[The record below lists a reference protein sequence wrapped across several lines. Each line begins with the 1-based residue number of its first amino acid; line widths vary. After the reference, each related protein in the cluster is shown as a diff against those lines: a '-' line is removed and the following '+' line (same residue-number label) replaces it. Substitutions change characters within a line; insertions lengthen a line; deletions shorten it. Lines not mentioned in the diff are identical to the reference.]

1 MARKLIDLT
10 GQRFGRLTVEKR
22 WGSYEDDGGHT
33 IPTWLCICDCGR
45 KSIVLGSALKQK
57 NTQSCGCLRR
67 ETAPQNR
74 RRYCMER
81 RLYNV

>member
-10 GQRFGRLTVEKR
+10 GRRFGRLTVVR
-22 WGSYEDDGGHT
+22 RYGSYEDGTGHT
-33 IPTWLCICDCGR
+33 IPTWVCACDCGQLT
-45 KSIVLGSALKQK
+45 IALGSALKQG
-57 NTQSCGCLRR
+57 NTKSCGCLRQ

-81 RLYNV
+81 RMYFV